1 MQTTQLIQEISA
13 FLSTPMSEQQDV
25 SDEDLERELN
35 VYAESS
41 NSASGVYS
49 KEQAAGAVVS
59 PTRAGAGGRTALV
72 SSTSRTSLTS
82 PARPLAVPSS
92 SSTPSVSSASRA
104 NPPHLDTPADMQPMG
119 FDLDIDLDGLSLED
133 LESARNLGILFLCL
147 FILLLF

>member
-1 MQTTQLIQEISA
+1 MQATQLSHEISA
-13 FLSTPMSEQQDV
+13 FLVTPISEQQDV

-35 VYAESS
+35 AYAESS
-41 NSASGVYS
+41 NS
-49 KEQAAGAVVS
+49 AGAVVS

-104 NPPHLDTPADMQPMG
+104 NPPHMDTPADMQPMG

-147 FILLLF
+147 FHF